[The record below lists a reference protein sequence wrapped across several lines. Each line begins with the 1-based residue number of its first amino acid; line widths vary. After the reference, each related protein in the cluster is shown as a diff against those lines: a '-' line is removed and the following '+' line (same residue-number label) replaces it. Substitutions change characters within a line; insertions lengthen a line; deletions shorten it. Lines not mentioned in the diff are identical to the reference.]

1 MAPASR
7 SLLFTVICVLAVL
20 TIGVPFLLT
29 ELFLASGPATAATA
43 SGRRR
48 RNNGTSTRQPSEALA
63 TRSRSVRAPRN
74 DTVRTLLS
82 HGPAHA
88 AIDLVFLSEAYEA
101 SMREAFFADAERI
114 VAEHFAQPEV
124 RVRVRVTVRVRVS

>member
-1 MAPASR
+1 M
-7 SLLFTVICVLAVL
+7 
-20 TIGVPFLLT
+20 
-29 ELFLASGPATAATA
+29 
-43 SGRRR
+43 
-48 RNNGTSTRQPSEALA
+48 
-63 TRSRSVRAPRN
+63 RAPRN

-124 RVRVRVTVRVRVS
+124 RVRVRVTVRIRVS